1 MPKLPAA
8 VLVAFFVI
16 AVHAS
21 PIDYRRILARQD
33 ELVHHYPVAR
43 QYMQSSYGGYD
54 PTGGGGGYGG
64 GYGSSSMGGYG
75 VPGNGG
81 FDPNTDPN
89 ASTAVQSLVGPKA
102 ALISA
107 STQTA
112 VATVGALVATG
123 ALPVVITGTKK
134 AVNKTVQT
142 VNSTYHHTKEK
153 MHNVTT
159 HILHPFR
166 DNQEEKKKTD
176 KDDHTKGKK
185 DEVSRRDL
193 IDVMAR
199 SFKHSPRT
207 FYLQSSSSVDVDEQD
222 SDSGKTR
229 PHYERGDVFSSDSKI
244 DSASSSQR
252 HHWEITDSDWELG
265 VSHDDSRFDIV
276 PQLLE

>member
-1 MPKLPAA
+1 MAVAVTILQVVVVAMAVVMIPQTWVVTVFRAMVVLIQILILTPQVCL
-8 VLVAFFVI
+8 VLVLTPQFRFCLQA
-16 AVHAS
+16 
-21 PIDYRRILARQD
+21 
-33 ELVHHYPVAR
+33 
-43 QYMQSSYGGYD
+43 
-54 PTGGGGGYGG
+54 
-64 GYGSSSMGGYG
+64 
-75 VPGNGG
+75 
-81 FDPNTDPN
+81 
-89 ASTAVQSLVGPKA
+89 AVQSLVDKKT
-102 ALISA
+102 ALIQA
-107 STQTA
+107 GTGAA
-112 VATVGALVATG
+112 VSTVGALAATG
-123 ALPVVITGTKK
+123 ALPVMIQGTKT
-134 AVNKTVQT
+134 AVHKTVQT

-176 KDDHTKGKK
+176 KDDHKGKK

-252 HHWEITDSDWELG
+252 RHWEITDSD
-265 VSHDDSRFDIV
+265 
-276 PQLLE
+276 

>member
-1 MPKLPAA
+1 MTCSDP
-8 VLVAFFVI
+8 
-16 AVHAS
+16 
-21 PIDYRRILARQD
+21 RRILERQD

-43 QYMQSSYGGYD
+43 QYMQSGYGGGGYD

-89 ASTAVQSLVGPKA
+89 APIDKKT
-102 ALISA
+102 ALIQA
-107 STQTA
+107 GTGA
-112 VATVGALVATG
+112 VVSTVGALAATG
-123 ALPVVITGTKK
+123 ALPVMIQGTKT
-134 AVNKTVQT
+134 AVHKTVQT
-142 VNSTYHHTKEK
+142 VNSTYHHSKEK

-176 KDDHTKGKK
+176 KDDHKAKK

-265 VSHDDSRFDIV
+265 VSHDDSRVDYS
-276 PQLLE
+276 E

>member
-107 STQTA
+107 STQAA

-185 DEVSRRDL
+185 DEGRIV
-193 IDVMAR
+193 
-199 SFKHSPRT
+199 HSSVHIHGAKVCLSKT

-265 VSHDDSRFDIV
+265 VSHDDSRV
-276 PQLLE
+276 NYSE